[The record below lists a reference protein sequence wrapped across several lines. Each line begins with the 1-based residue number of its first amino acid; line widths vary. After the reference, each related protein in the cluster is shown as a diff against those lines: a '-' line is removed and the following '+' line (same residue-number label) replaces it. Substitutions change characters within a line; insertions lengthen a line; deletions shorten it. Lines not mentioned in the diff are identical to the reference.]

1 MGLLVTLAL
10 IGCTALAGCTSPHQS
25 AGIESTGT
33 APAAPATTVAPTP
46 PTTTVDPHRTL
57 VATVTGSS
65 IDIYD
70 EPGRPQPSRT
80 MPSPR
85 PSGQEQVF
93 LVLEERGAWLS
104 VLLPV
109 RPNGTTGWI
118 RAADVEL
125 TAHDYKILVELDAH
139 LITVTNGEEVVHQE
153 PVGVGRGRTP
163 TPGGLFYTVEL
174 YKSLKP
180 AYGPYAY
187 GLSGYSE
194 VLYDFAGGDGQFG
207 IHGTSDASG
216 LGRDVSNGCIRMS
229 NAGITELA
237 KMLPIG
243 VPVEVRA

>member
-1 MGLLVTLAL
+1 VRGRLLPWLLVVVVVAV
-10 IGCTALAGCTSPHQS
+10 AGCTSPHQRADVD
-25 AGIESTGT
+25 AGPPSTDPPAT
-33 APAAPATTVAPTP
+33 APAAT
-46 PTTTVDPHRTL
+46 TTTVDPHQTV
-57 VATVTGSS
+57 VATVVGPS
-65 IDIYD
+65 IDIFD
-70 EPGRPQPSRT
+70 EPGAAKPART

-93 LVLEERGAWLS
+93 LVLEDRGDWLS

-118 RAADVEL
+118 RAADVDL
-125 TAHDYKILVELDAH
+125 SVHDYRILVELDAH
-139 LITVTNGEEVVHQE
+139 LLTVTKGDEIVHQE

-174 YKSLKP
+174 YRSLKP

-187 GLSGYSE
+187 GLSGYSD

-207 IHGTSDASG
+207 IHGTSDPSG
-216 LGRDVSNGCIRMS
+216 LGHDVSHGCIRMS

-237 KMLPIG
+237 NMLPLG
-243 VPVEVRA
+243 VPVEVVA